1 MSGFLDIASFY
12 QERRDNKQMKMS
24 NDNNDIPNKQML
36 GETLRPDLS
45 PRHVWPDVSQASSD
59 VVAMMGLLLHSLFL
73 HCHCIVKREEKS
85 V

>member
-12 QERRDNKQMKMS
+12 QERRDNKQMS

-45 PRHVWPDVSQASSD
+45 PRHVWPDVSQA
-59 VVAMMGLLLHSLFL
+59 AM
-73 HCHCIVKREEKS
+73 
-85 V
+85 